1 MKILIDTNII
11 LDYLLEREPFFK
23 DSETLF
29 NIISENKVTAYV
41 SATTLTDIFYIARK
55 QTKSIDKAR
64 QAILFILKVMEV
76 CSVDRT
82 VIEIALQS
90 GLKDFEDAV
99 QVASAISQG
108 LDAIV
113 TRNSKDFVNEVI
125 PILTVNDLLQQIG

>member
-29 NIISENKVTAYV
+29 NIIAENKVTAYV

-99 QVASAISQG
+99 QVATSIARG